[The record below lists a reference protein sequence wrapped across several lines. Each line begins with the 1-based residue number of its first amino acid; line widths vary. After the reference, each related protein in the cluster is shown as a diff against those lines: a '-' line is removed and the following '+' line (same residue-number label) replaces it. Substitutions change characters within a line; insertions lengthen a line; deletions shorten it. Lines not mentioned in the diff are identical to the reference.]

1 MLTPKKNQENF
12 VSNFNG
18 KRNRTG
24 EERKRKKEK
33 KRKEDVYYYYCHL
46 CSERLSLD
54 QKVKSITASYVNVL
68 ASKTKEIRRNT

>member
-24 EERKRKKEK
+24 EERKRKKKEK
-33 KRKEDVYYYYCHL
+33 KKRGRVLLLLSPLFGETVIRSKGEKYHCLL
-46 CSERLSLD
+46 C
-54 QKVKSITASYVNVL
+54 
-68 ASKTKEIRRNT
+68 